1 MDNEPVSSTENGVFQ
16 NVAGWAIGAVV
27 FIVFF
32 LGAKYLVQNG
42 TSFARQTTAEYEA
55 DSLVSEMADQ
65 FEEAESIDDVL
76 SITNSVEPTSLP
88 KPLSADQLGQV
99 VKITNQKLSGTSI
112 GNTTVQAI
120 RVLKVA
126 DSLGIEYVYR
136 DPSDYSEWL
145 DLRKTEGPDLA
156 DGLLRQAFI
165 STMNWCNQ
173 VPINKFHQI
182 RYRYTYTGRDD
193 FILDFPPGWCGSVAQ
208 LEMAI
213 LYDEL
218 GLGETIDTSAPF

>member
-27 FIVFF
+27 LIVFF

-42 TSFARQTTAEYEA
+42 ISFARQTISEYEA
-55 DSLVSEMADQ
+55 DSLVSE
-65 FEEAESIDDVL
+65 L
-76 SITNSVEPTSLP
+76 
-88 KPLSADQLGQV
+88 ADQLGQV

-156 DGLLRQAFI
+156 DGLLRQVFI
-165 STMNWCNQ
+165 RTANWCNQ
-173 VPINKFHQI
+173 VPIGRFHQI
-182 RYRYTYTGRDD
+182 RFRYTYTGCDD
-193 FILDFPPGWCGSVAQ
+193 FILDFSPGWCGSVAQ

-218 GLGETIDTSAPF
+218 DLGETIDTSALF